1 MIKKPSISACMIVK
15 NEEAFLPE
23 CLASITDVAHEIIIV
38 DTGSTDKTMEIAEIY
53 TNKIYHHLWENDFAK
68 HRNQSIGYARGEWV
82 LIIDADE
89 RLKTDPETIERIV
102 SDPLIDAVGLRII
115 NPCPQGNICFDST
128 RIFRNNRGYRY
139 EGIVH
144 NQLVGPKRITLSE
157 IEILHVGY
165 DKGEEATRSKY
176 ERTAALL
183 KRQLEEDPDNVFSL
197 INLAVSCITVD
208 KTQEAFEYSSKAVRI
223 IEMKEA
229 TTPLFR
235 HAYVILLMIL
245 LRSSR
250 FDEAEEVGMKSL
262 RRFGSDPD
270 ILSGL
275 VMNNVGRKNWL
286 AAISYGEAYLKLN
299 GTPIRRSRLIEPF
312 AEWRILVSIAGAHVM
327 TGRPDQAQA
336 LFARALDSSPD
347 GNGLAIEIGTM
358 LFRAGHREL
367 GLSYMARPFT
377 PASRTSSPLL

>member
-1 MIKKPSISACMIVK
+1 
-15 NEEAFLPE
+15 
-23 CLASITDVAHEIIIV
+23 V
-38 DTGSTDKTMEIAEIY
+38 DTATRESCITS
-53 TNKIYHHLWENDFAK
+53 WSV
-68 HRNQSIGYARGEWV
+68 RN
-82 LIIDADE
+82 
-89 RLKTDPETIERIV
+89 
-102 SDPLIDAVGLRII
+102 
-115 NPCPQGNICFDST
+115 
-128 RIFRNNRGYRY
+128 
-139 EGIVH
+139 
-144 NQLVGPKRITLSE
+144 
-157 IEILHVGY
+157 VGY

-183 KRQLEEDPDNVFSL
+183 KRQLEEDPEDVFSL
-197 INLAVSCITVD
+197 INLAVSCLTVD
-208 KTQEAFEYSSKAVRI
+208 KIQEAFEYSSKAVRI

-235 HAYVILLMIL
+235 HAYAILLMIL

-275 VMNNVGRKNWL
+275 VMNNVGRKNWR
-286 AAISYGEAYLKLN
+286 AAISYGEAYLKFN
-299 GTPIRRSRLIEPF
+299 GVPIRRSRLIEPF
-312 AEWRILVSIAGAHVM
+312 AEWRVLASIASAHVM

-336 LFARALDSSPD
+336 LFERALSSSPD
-347 GNGLAIEIGTM
+347 RNGLAIEIGTM